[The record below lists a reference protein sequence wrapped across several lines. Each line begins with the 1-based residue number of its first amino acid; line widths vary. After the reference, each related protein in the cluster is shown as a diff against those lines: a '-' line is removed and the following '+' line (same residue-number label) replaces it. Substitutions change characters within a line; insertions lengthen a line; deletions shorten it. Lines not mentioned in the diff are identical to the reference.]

1 MARLLEQYQSE
12 IVPKMMERFDY
23 KNVLAVPRLQKI
35 TLNMGVGKAVENSKR
50 VDAAAKD
57 LSIISGQRA
66 VVTKARKSIA
76 GCKLRQGMNVG
87 CKVTLRGKRMY
98 EFFDRLISVF
108 IPRIR
113 DFRGFSSRA
122 FDGRGNYSMGLT
134 EQLVFPEIDVDSV
147 EFVQGLDI
155 TLTIDCSGDE
165 QSRALLEM
173 FGFPFRR

>member
-76 GCKLRQGMNVG
+76 GFKLRQGMNVG

-98 EFFDRLISVF
+98 EFFDRLISVV

-134 EQLVFPEIDVDSV
+134 EQLVFPDIDVDSV
-147 EFVQGLDI
+147 
-155 TLTIDCSGDE
+155 
-165 QSRALLEM
+165 
-173 FGFPFRR
+173 